1 MIIIQMIKGTLVLM
15 ALLKEYGIKKVVAS
29 PGTGNMALVVS
40 MQHDPYFEM
49 YSCVDER
56 SAAYMACGIAAESGE
71 PIVVTCTEATASR
84 KLSTWTTEAF
94 YRKLP
99 ILAMTGRG
107 ENRTGSYE
115 LQSIDNAVLPNDVA
129 KYR

>member
-1 MIIIQMIKGTLVLM
+1 MGHDYYTDDKGTLVLM

-84 KLSTWTTEAF
+84 NYLPGLTEAF

-99 ILAMTGRG
+99 ILAIESLG
-107 ENRTGSYE
+107 
-115 LQSIDNAVLPNDVA
+115 
-129 KYR
+129 